1 VLANVQVALS
11 TAARVAPVVLG
22 AEVLVNAQA
31 VALSA

>member
-22 AEVLVNAQA
+22 AEVLVQA